1 MAITGLKRA
10 SLAVSVVKNQPA
22 NAADSGDT
30 GLIPEL
36 EDPLE
41 KEMVTHPR
49 IPASE
54 RPWTEGPSGLQ
65 YMGSKRDMTEQLS
78 TQHWSEGHW

>member
-1 MAITGLKRA
+1 MA
-10 SLAVSVVKNQPA
+10 SVVKNQPA
-22 NAADSGDT
+22 NAGDSGDT

-41 KEMVTHPR
+41 KEMVTQPR

-65 YMGSKRDMTEQLS
+65 YMWSKRDTTEQLS